1 MNPNKSIN
9 RRSILTR
16 LLAFVSAWLL
26 FVRKSVAGPLT
37 DALQAVKRRYPLGA
51 EATNVP
57 EVPPLPAESPLPANV
72 HGNAPRIAPN
82 ERKVIIGYCTHGFCP
97 PCLRAQDDA
106 KAGRLSV
113 DVVWLPAPAWYLE
126 YEKYDKERYGFPA
139 FHWIDTD
146 GHIRLESGYSDPAD
160 FEEMLREPYVCTK
173 IAKGKLPGAVQ
184 RRWLGKGI
192 VNLYT
197 PHWTWPGNL
206 AHHLTSF
213 HRVSVQGLS
222 HDQMEALH
230 DSLHDGKIGAAHNIL
245 ANPLRQ
251 RRRNRRRCPNGGC

>member
-1 MNPNKSIN
+1 MN
-9 RRSILTR
+9 RLTR
-16 LLAFVSAWLL
+16 RRIVTSLLAFVSSCFV
-26 FVRKSVAGPLT
+26 FVRKSVAGPLS
-37 DALQAVKRRYPLGA
+37 DALQAVQNRYAGRRIPELPAGVQA
-51 EATNVP
+51 EA
-57 EVPPLPAESPLPANV
+57 PLPANV
-72 HGNAPRIAPN
+72 PQNPPKIAPN
-82 ERKVIIGYCTHGFCP
+82 ERKTIIGYCTHGFCP
-97 PCLRAQDDA
+97 PCLRAQEDA

-113 DVVWLPAPAWYLE
+113 DVVWMPAPAWYLE

-139 FHWIDTD
+139 FHWIDAD
-146 GHIRLESGYSDPAD
+146 GHIRLESGYDDPAD

-213 HRVSVQGLS
+213 HRVNVQGLS